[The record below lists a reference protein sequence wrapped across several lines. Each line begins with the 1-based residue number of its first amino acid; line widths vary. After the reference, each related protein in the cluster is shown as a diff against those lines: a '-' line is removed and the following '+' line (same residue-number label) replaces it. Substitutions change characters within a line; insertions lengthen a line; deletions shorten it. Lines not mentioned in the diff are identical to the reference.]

1 MSLKGVSFVKVC
13 PNCGSPLLSDLGVC
27 SVCSTTHAE
36 YVTGSQ
42 QNAPQQQNQGQSAAE
57 DAQGKRLAK
66 ASLICGIS
74 GICIAGIIL
83 GTLAIIFS
91 RKAKK
96 KGYKGGIATA
106 GFVLGIIGAVAAVLL
121 VIALILVISLK
132 VPIRW

>member
-1 MSLKGVSFVKVC
+1 MKVC

-42 QNAPQQQNQGQSAAE
+42 QNAPNPQQNQGQSDTE

-91 RKAKK
+91 RQAKK
-96 KGYKGGIATA
+96 KGYEGGIATA